1 MSLKCVYKSVLV
13 FRIIP
18 ESVSWLVVKG
28 RIEEAVQQLKIV
40 AKVNDKEFKVNFSH
54 QFLKRIIFNY
64 FLSLKRNLKKKD
76 IINSLFIHIQH
87 TLVYKKKCPLVQK
100 GYLITKDI
108 FLGHPVLLFSLK
120 KSLVSIKTQK
130 PFMSRRRKLPKL
142 C

>member
-54 QFLKRIIFNY
+54 
-64 FLSLKRNLKKKD
+64 
-76 IINSLFIHIQH
+76 
-87 TLVYKKKCPLVQK
+87 
-100 GYLITKDI
+100 
-108 FLGHPVLLFSLK
+108 
-120 KSLVSIKTQK
+120 
-130 PFMSRRRKLPKL
+130 
-142 C
+142 